1 MPGVSNTKP
10 FEVEPVMIDYV
21 IRNARLADRP
31 NLVDIG
37 FAKWRIAAVETGLVC
52 DAPSHD
58 AKGCLCC
65 GGLVETHI
73 HLDKSRIID
82 RCAPETRRMA
92 DAVKRVQ
99 EVKKDFTAEDVYQ
112 RGKAT
117 LEGCIANGAT
127 RMRTHVEV
135 DPGIGL
141 RGIEGIQA
149 LVEEYR
155 WAIDIELCV
164 FPQEGLTNNP
174 GTDELIVEG
183 LKRGAR
189 AVGAAPGY
197 DTDHAG
203 QLRRIFELGRE
214 YDVEIDMHVDFG
226 NSPDELDTTLI
237 CDLTEQYKL
246 GGRVAIGHATKLS
259 TLPVDRQKAIAQRL
273 ADAGVAVTILPATD
287 LFLMGRDQDY
297 NVRRGLVDANLFVE
311 QGCNCTI
318 STNNVLNP
326 FTPFGDGSLVRMA
339 NLHCNVLQV
348 SSPQR
353 IAECF
358 EMITNRSA
366 RLMNLKDYGIAPGNP
381 ADVVIMDAE
390 SPRQVV
396 AEVRQPL
403 KVFKNGRPSVTR
415 PRAELHRPS

>member
-1 MPGVSNTKP
+1 
-10 FEVEPVMIDYV
+10 MIDYV

-37 FAKWRIAAVETGLVC
+37 FAKGRIAAVETGLVC

-117 LEGCIANGAT
+117 LEGCITNGAT

-390 SPRQVV
+390 SPRQAV